1 MSRKEN
7 IEKNMEF
14 LIKEL
19 QKEWDVSK
27 ETKHRVTI
35 SAKDARRVR
44 IRVQQQI
51 ADMGEMLHSQSNMS
65 FKESMKLCRA
75 NYVTLRVARKLIA
88 GQNAGQPQEKRNIR
102 LPLTKKSSVVSASL
116 RQSKGGCLWEKNSI
130 SYMPIRL
137 GNSRRIRSVAVS

>member
-7 IEKNMEF
+7 IEKNMES

-51 ADMGEMLHSQSNMS
+51 ADMGEMLHSQSDMS

-88 GQNAGQPQEKRNIR
+88 GQNAAEAAGETEYTIAFDKEEFSCFRK
-102 LPLTKKSSVVSASL
+102 LAA
-116 RQSKGGCLWEKNSI
+116 E
-130 SYMPIRL
+130 
-137 GNSRRIRSVAVS
+137 

>member
-27 ETKHRVTI
+27 EKKHRVTI

-88 GQNAGQPQEKRNIR
+88 GQNAAEAAGETEYTIAFDKEEFSCFRK
-102 LPLTKKSSVVSASL
+102 LAA
-116 RQSKGGCLWEKNSI
+116 E
-130 SYMPIRL
+130 
-137 GNSRRIRSVAVS
+137 

>member
-35 SAKDARRVR
+35 SVKDARRVR

-51 ADMGEMLHSQSNMS
+51 ADMGEMLHNQSDIS

-88 GQNAGQPQEKRNIR
+88 GQNAAEAAGEAEYTVAFDK
-102 LPLTKKSSVVSASL
+102 
-116 RQSKGGCLWEKNSI
+116 EEF
-130 SYMPIRL
+130 
-137 GNSRRIRSVAVS
+137 RSFRKLAAE

>member
-27 ETKHRVTI
+27 EIKHRVTI
-35 SAKDARRVR
+35 SVKDARRVR
-44 IRVQQQI
+44 IKVQQQI
-51 ADMGEMLHSQSNMS
+51 ADMGEMLHNQSDMS

-88 GQNAGQPQEKRNIR
+88 GQNAAEAAGEAEYTVAFDK
-102 LPLTKKSSVVSASL
+102 
-116 RQSKGGCLWEKNSI
+116 EEF
-130 SYMPIRL
+130 
-137 GNSRRIRSVAVS
+137 RSFRKLAAE

>member
-14 LIKEL
+14 VIKEL

-27 ETKHRVTI
+27 EIKHRVTI
-35 SAKDARRVR
+35 SVKDARRVR
-44 IRVQQQI
+44 IKVQQQI
-51 ADMGEMLHSQSNMS
+51 ADMGEMLHSQSDMS

-88 GQNAGQPQEKRNIR
+88 GQNAAEAAGEAEYTIAFDKEEFSCFRK
-102 LPLTKKSSVVSASL
+102 LAA
-116 RQSKGGCLWEKNSI
+116 E
-130 SYMPIRL
+130 
-137 GNSRRIRSVAVS
+137 

>member
-35 SAKDARRVR
+35 SVKDARRVR

-51 ADMGEMLHSQSNMS
+51 ADMGEMLHNQSDIS

-88 GQNAGQPQEKRNIR
+88 GQNAAEAAGETEYTIAFDKEEFSCFRK
-102 LPLTKKSSVVSASL
+102 LAA
-116 RQSKGGCLWEKNSI
+116 E
-130 SYMPIRL
+130 
-137 GNSRRIRSVAVS
+137 

>member
-35 SAKDARRVR
+35 SVKDARRVR
-44 IRVQQQI
+44 IKVQQQI
-51 ADMGEMLHSQSNMS
+51 ADMGEILHSQSDMS

-75 NYVTLRVARKLIA
+75 NYVSLRVARKLIA
-88 GQNAGQPQEKRNIR
+88 GQNAAEAAGEAEYTIAFDKEEFSCFRK
-102 LPLTKKSSVVSASL
+102 LAA
-116 RQSKGGCLWEKNSI
+116 E
-130 SYMPIRL
+130 
-137 GNSRRIRSVAVS
+137 

>member
-35 SAKDARRVR
+35 SVKDARRVR
-44 IRVQQQI
+44 IKVQQQI
-51 ADMGEMLHSQSNMS
+51 ADMGEMLHSQSDMS

-88 GQNAGQPQEKRNIR
+88 GQNAAEESGEVEYTIAFDK
-102 LPLTKKSSVVSASL
+102 
-116 RQSKGGCLWEKNSI
+116 EEF
-130 SYMPIRL
+130 
-137 GNSRRIRSVAVS
+137 RSFRKLAAE

>member
-35 SAKDARRVR
+35 SVKDARRVR
-44 IRVQQQI
+44 IKVQQQI
-51 ADMGEMLHSQSNMS
+51 ADMGEMLHSQSDMS

-88 GQNAGQPQEKRNIR
+88 GQNAAEAAGETEYTIAFDKEEFSCFRK
-102 LPLTKKSSVVSASL
+102 LAS
-116 RQSKGGCLWEKNSI
+116 E
-130 SYMPIRL
+130 
-137 GNSRRIRSVAVS
+137 